1 MKGSFFKTTRTEVY
15 VINPNKTSLELNQ
28 EIINAKSILSKV
40 SNRHSKKKKSDKLER
55 EVKNLRETMNTLKQ
69 KDINLNNNNLNIIN
83 SKITESVKS
92 VIDDNNF
99 LVNIG

>member
-40 SNRHSKKKKSDKLER
+40 SNRNSKKKKVR
-55 EVKNLRETMNTLKQ
+55 
-69 KDINLNNNNLNIIN
+69 
-83 SKITESVKS
+83 
-92 VIDDNNF
+92 
-99 LVNIG
+99 